1 MDMDMDGRH
10 ISKPAHGE
18 HTTDADTDK
27 AALKPLLI
35 SLSVLLVVVILLTY
49 AWHRVSSSEV
59 SDYDKAARVLILDT
73 TVQLIKDN
81 LLRNCHGVTV
91 AAKSLTYYAALSNS
105 STNTILL
112 DRFMV
117 TAIFDARSNPTLRVL
132 LGWYTRCI
140 FFCRNSADGF

>member
-1 MDMDMDGRH
+1 MDMDIDGRH
-10 ISKPAHGE
+10 ISKPASGE
-18 HTTDADTDK
+18 HTTDTDTDK
-27 AALKPLLI
+27 TALNSLKPLLI

-49 AWHRVSSSEV
+49 AWHRVSRSEV

-91 AAKSLTYYAALSNS
+91 AAKSLTYYAALRNS

-117 TAIFDARSNPTLRVL
+117 TLFHFRWRSKPTLCAVRLVYKVYIL
-132 LGWYTRCI
+132 LQK
-140 FFCRNSADGF
+140 